1 MSKKQMEKELNYGD
15 CNNLFCFC
23 GNIFKEVV
31 GVAVNKEVDKK
42 ENSK

>member
-15 CNNLFCFC
+15 SNNLLCFF

-31 GVAVNKEVDKK
+31 GLKEVDKK

>member
-15 CNNLFCFC
+15 CNNLLCFF

-31 GVAVNKEVDKK
+31 GVRVNKEVDKK

>member
-15 CNNLFCFC
+15 CNNLLCFF
-23 GNIFKEVV
+23 GNFFKEVV
-31 GVAVNKEVDKK
+31 GVNKEVDKE

>member
-15 CNNLFCFC
+15 CNNLLCFF
-23 GNIFKEVV
+23 GNIFKEMV
-31 GVAVNKEVDKK
+31 GGNIEVDKK

>member
-15 CNNLFCFC
+15 SNNLLCFF
-23 GNIFKEVV
+23 GNIFKEMV
-31 GVAVNKEVDKK
+31 GADIKVDKK

>member
-15 CNNLFCFC
+15 CNNIFCFC
-23 GNIFKEVV
+23 GNIFKEVI
-31 GVAVNKEVDKK
+31 GVKKEVDKK

>member
-1 MSKKQMEKELNYGD
+1 MSKKQMEKELNHGD
-15 CNNLFCFC
+15 CNNLLCFF

-31 GVAVNKEVDKK
+31 GVKKEVDKK

>member
-23 GNIFKEVV
+23 SSILKEVM
-31 GVAVNKEVDKK
+31 GIKVDKK

>member
-15 CNNLFCFC
+15 CNNLLCFF
-23 GNIFKEVV
+23 GNIFKEL
-31 GVAVNKEVDKK
+31 VAGKIEVDKK

>member
-15 CNNLFCFC
+15 CNNILCVF

-31 GVAVNKEVDKK
+31 GVRVNKEVDKK